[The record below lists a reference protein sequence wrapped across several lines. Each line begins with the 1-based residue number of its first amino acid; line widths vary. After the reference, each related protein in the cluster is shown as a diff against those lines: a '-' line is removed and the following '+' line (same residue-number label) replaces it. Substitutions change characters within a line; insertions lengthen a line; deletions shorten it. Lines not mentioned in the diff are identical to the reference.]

1 MSNETTSLDRLHD
14 LASPPAIPWW
24 PLAPGWYVLAVLL
37 MLLALWLVHR
47 WRRRWL
53 ANGYRRE
60 ALQALGVATDGASIA
75 ALLRRTA
82 LAAASRPE
90 IAGLT
95 GVAWTD
101 WLAAHAAIPMPEEV
115 RHLLHSGIYAPDEA
129 RAEITTLRAYAG
141 RWLRKHRLSPRPEV

>member
-1 MSNETTSLDRLHD
+1 MSDETTSLDRLHD

-24 PLAPGWYVLAVLL
+24 PVAPGWYVVAGLLLLA
-37 MLLALWLVHR
+37 ALWLAYR

-53 ANGYRRE
+53 ANSYRRE
-60 ALQALGVATDGASIA
+60 ALQALTLATDASSIA

-90 IAGLT
+90 IAGLSWS
-95 GVAWTD
+95 AWTD

-115 RHLLHSGIYAPDEA
+115 RQLLQTGIYAPEQTTVK
-129 RAEITTLRAYAG
+129 IKTLRTYAN
-141 RWLRKHRLSPRPEV
+141 RWIRGHRLSPRPEV